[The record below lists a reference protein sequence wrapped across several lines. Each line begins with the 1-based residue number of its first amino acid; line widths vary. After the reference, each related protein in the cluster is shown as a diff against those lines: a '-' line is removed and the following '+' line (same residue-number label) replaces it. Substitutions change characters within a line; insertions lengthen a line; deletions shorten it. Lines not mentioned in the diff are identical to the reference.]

1 MKNILT
7 VMRKEFARFFYDKRM
22 IAGVILPAI
31 MIYVVYSF
39 MGTALATAFSPDD
52 DEALVLYS
60 VNMPA
65 SILNITQADGLEF
78 SDVSPQMV
86 DYIKDQI
93 TSQDVHL
100 LMIFPLNFD
109 EDVAEF
115 DLATAGGAP
124 APNIEIYF
132 NSVDPTSMGI
142 YSRIVTL
149 LDMYE
154 ASLINKFDIN
164 RDVLQADLSTTED
177 RTATMVASLMP
188 MLLMIFLYSSCMGLA
203 LESITGEKERGTLA
217 TLLVSPLKRRELA
230 IGKILSLAV
239 LSFISGAVTAIATI
253 LAIPNLMGAGGDD
266 IDAVSIYG
274 VTDYIL
280 LSFIILS
287 TLLLLVALISI
298 VSAFA
303 KTVKEAGSYAMPLMI
318 VVMLVGVSGM
328 FGGGAQEDV
337 IYYII
342 PLYGNVQSMIG
353 VFSRNYSVINII
365 VSCLS
370 TILYAAI
377 GGFVLTKMFNSEKI
391 MFGL

>member
-78 SDVSPQMV
+78 SDVSPEMV
-86 DYIKDQI
+86 DYIKNRI

-328 FGGGAQEDV
+328 FGGGAQEEV

>member
-328 FGGGAQEDV
+328 FGGGAQEEV